1 MDYEVQHLGCVS
13 RCGVGHGNSVPKPF
27 AAIRSDISSPRSRPN
42 HWPTTISL
50 PGKALDLRPQFLEAF
65 LPHQFLKLT
74 ASAEFGVKFLRDQS
88 AQRVETILTAGMP
101 VALCFQKLLGS

>member
-1 MDYEVQHLGCVS
+1 MGTQFP
-13 RCGVGHGNSVPKPF
+13 N
-27 AAIRSDISSPRSRPN
+27 RSPQSAQTFHRLAPVRS